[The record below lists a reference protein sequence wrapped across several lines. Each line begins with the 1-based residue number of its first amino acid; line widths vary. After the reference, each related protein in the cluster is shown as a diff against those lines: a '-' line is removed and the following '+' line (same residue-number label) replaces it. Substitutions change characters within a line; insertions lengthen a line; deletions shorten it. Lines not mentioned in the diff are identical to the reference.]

1 MLLATVEG
9 SVGGDDN
16 DVEALTLCGGNPMPS
31 PTRSRALV
39 YIAPMILGLVAA
51 QRASPGV
58 RVADFLLIFASG
70 VVVGVS
76 LMALI
81 QVLRSGQSGSG

>member
-1 MLLATVEG
+1 
-9 SVGGDDN
+9 
-16 DVEALTLCGGNPMPS
+16 MPS
-31 PTRSRALV
+31 PTIGRAVV

-58 RVADFLLIFASG
+58 RTGDFLLIFASG

-81 QVLRSGQSGSG
+81 QVLRSGRSGSG